1 MSRKLQHLSQETGM
15 LNKEVD
21 EETAATIS
29 SEKCSDERTD
39 EVYSNLVW
47 ESILTK
53 QFNQIALSFDKII
66 QASMDSI
73 VLSILCSLPALCS
86 GATVSQ
92 EKDAKGRP
100 IILFFAYFA
109 RSGMGKSVLAN
120 TARKYLLYWLDDQ
133 YSKAERKSKDSVYP
147 DVFLDAASAEGFEQS
162 IFAKSALHS
171 FLDEYGKFYR
181 ASKNDTVKASLLRA
195 LMQIFDS
202 GVLITRKLKD
212 SKRSQHLMVQ
222 GMGLY
227 AASTI
232 GPSNLTQS
240 DMRDMISDGMLN
252 RFLVIFGE
260 FKEIPIRQ
268 ELSKND
274 AESIERFARTFHEH
288 ASGKSF
294 YLGVEATKIYEQ
306 FHQSI
311 NKRFRQK
318 YDMFDDTAG
327 FEIRLLTIV
336 QRIAMLLQVC
346 INIENASPH
355 IIEISE
361 NAMGRAV
368 QMLNYLHQKHF
379 EKVLLYA
386 QEKTTGKSTLEEKI
400 KKQLNKGESQ
410 VLRSIVRNL
419 SPAKTDEVRDVLDY
433 LVEINWAK
441 RDGVNIYSKNGTDT
455 DKSA

>member
-1 MSRKLQHLSQETGM
+1 MF
-15 LNKEVD
+15 NNEVD

-29 SEKCSDERTD
+29 SEKGSDERTNG
-39 EVYSNLVW
+39 VYNNIVW
-47 ESILTK
+47 EKILTK
-53 QFNQIALSFDKII
+53 QYYQIVRSFDKIT

-73 VLSILCSLPALCS
+73 VLSILCALPALCS

-120 TARKYLLYWLDDQ
+120 TVRKYMLFWLDDFYTQ
-133 YSKAERKSKDSVYP
+133 ENKKSKDSVFP

-162 IFAKSALHS
+162 IFVKSAIH
-171 FLDEYGKFYR
+171 FFVDEYGKLYR

-274 AESIERFARTFHEH
+274 AESIERFARTFHEY
-288 ASGKSF
+288 ASEKSF
-294 YLGVEATKIYEQ
+294 YLGHEATEIYQQ

-311 NKRFRQK
+311 NQRFRQK
-318 YDMFDDTAG
+318 YDMYDDTAG

-346 INIENASPH
+346 INIENTSPH
-355 IIEISE
+355 IIEISG

-379 EKVLLYA
+379 QKVLLYA
-386 QEKTTGKSTLEEKI
+386 QEKTTGKATLEEKI
-400 KKQLNKGESQ
+400 KKQLKKDEPQ
-410 VLRSIVRNL
+410 VLRTIVRNV
-419 SPAKTDEVRDVLDY
+419 SPAKTDEVRDILDY

-455 DKSA
+455 DRSA

>member
-1 MSRKLQHLSQETGM
+1 M
-15 LNKEVD
+15 LNERVG
-21 EETAATIS
+21 EEKAATNS
-29 SEKCSDERTD
+29 SFEGSGERTE
-39 EVYSNLVW
+39 EVYNNLVW
-47 ESILTK
+47 EKILTR
-53 QFNQIALSFDKII
+53 QYYQIALSFDEII

-120 TARKYLLYWLDDQ
+120 TMRKYLLFWLDNH
-133 YSKAERKSKDSVYP
+133 YVKAEKKSKDSVFP
-147 DVFLDAASAEGFEQS
+147 DVFLDAASAEGLEQS
-162 IFAKSALHS
+162 IFAKSALHY
-171 FLDEYGKFYR
+171 FMDEYGKYYR

-268 ELSKND
+268 ELSKTD
-274 AESIERFARTFHEH
+274 AESIERFARTFHEY
-288 ASGKSF
+288 ASEKSF
-294 YLGVEATKIYEQ
+294 YLGLEATKIYEQ

-336 QRIAMLLQVC
+336 QRIAMLLQVSL
-346 INIENASPH
+346 NIENTSPH
-355 IIEISE
+355 IIEISGD
-361 NAMGRAV
+361 AMERAV

-379 EKVLLYA
+379 QKVLLYA

-400 KKQLNKGESQ
+400 KKQLNKGEPQ

-441 RDGVNIYSKNGTDT
+441 REGVNIYSKNGTDT

>member
-1 MSRKLQHLSQETGM
+1 MNLKLILLFLESGM
-15 LNKEVD
+15 LDDVNGD

-29 SEKCSDERTD
+29 SEKCSDERTE
-39 EVYSNLVW
+39 EVYNNLVW
-47 ESILTK
+47 ERILTK
-53 QFNQIALSFDKII
+53 QLYVVVRSFDNII
-66 QASMDSI
+66 QASIDSI
-73 VLSILCSLPALCS
+73 VVSTLCALPVLCN

-92 EKDAKGRP
+92 DKNDRGRP

-120 TARKYLLYWLDDQ
+120 TVRKYMLFWLDDF
-133 YSKAERKSKDSVYP
+133 YVKAEEKSKDTVYP

-162 IFAKSALHS
+162 ISVKSAPHF

-195 LMQIFDS
+195 LMQIFDA
-202 GVLITRKLKD
+202 GVLIARKLKD
-212 SKRSQHLMVQ
+212 SRRTKHMMVQ

-240 DMRDMISDGMLN
+240 DMKDMISDGMLN

-268 ELSKND
+268 ELSKRD
-274 AESIERFARTFHEH
+274 AEFIECFARTFHEY
-288 ASGKSF
+288 ASGKSYYF
-294 YLGVEATKIYEQ
+294 GSEATRVYEQ
-306 FHQSI
+306 FHKSI

-346 INIENASPH
+346 INIEKSSPH
-355 IIEISE
+355 IIEISVDAIE
-361 NAMGRAV
+361 RAV
-368 QMLNYLHQKHF
+368 KMLDYLHQKHF
-379 EKVLLYA
+379 ERVIMYA
-386 QEKTTGKSTLEEKI
+386 YAKNGKLSLEEKI
-400 KKQLNKGESQ
+400 KKQLNKGEPIG
-410 VLRSIVRNL
+410 LRTIVRNV
-419 SPAKTDEVRDVLDY
+419 SPATTAEVQAILEH
-433 LVEINWAK
+433 LIEIRWAK
-441 RDGVNIYSKNGTDT
+441 RDSVNTYSKYGTDT

>member
-1 MSRKLQHLSQETGM
+1 MSRILQHLSQETGM

-29 SEKCSDERTD
+29 SFEGSGERT
-39 EVYSNLVW
+39 EQVYNNLVW

-120 TARKYLLYWLDDQ
+120 TVRKYMLFWLDDFYTQ
-133 YSKAERKSKDSVYP
+133 ENKKSKDSVFP

-162 IFAKSALHS
+162 IFVKSAIH
-171 FLDEYGKFYR
+171 FFMDEYGKFYR

-274 AESIERFARTFHEH
+274 AESIEQFARTFHEY

-294 YLGVEATKIYEQ
+294 YLGTEAAKIYEQ

-311 NKRFRQK
+311 NQRFRQK

-336 QRIAMLLQVC
+336 QRIAMLFQVC

-355 IIEISE
+355 IIEITG
-361 NAMGRAV
+361 NAMERAV
-368 QMLNYLHQKHF
+368 QMLNYLHLKHF
-379 EKVLLYA
+379 QKVLLYA
-386 QEKTTGKSTLEEKI
+386 QEKTGKLSIEEKI
-400 KKQLNKGESQ
+400 KKQLSKGEPMG
-410 VLRSIVRNL
+410 LRTIVRNV
-419 SPAKTDEVRDVLDY
+419 SPATTAEVQAILEH
-433 LVEINWAK
+433 LVEIRWAK
-441 RDGVNIYSKNGTDT
+441 RGNGNTYTKDITDT